1 MPRSKLLCLFR
12 DLVSIFKDIYISK
25 HYVYLLRVH
34 KACSQYHIF
43 QYSSRKKKKHFKF
56 LLFNLCFPFI
66 NKNDSQKKWIQQ
78 SVLLH
83 NKQRN
88 ITRWGRNKETKDW
101 RRSSVKQAPWKP
113 DTSTVISSA
122 DENPWTN
129 CFREFRSQLPA
140 PIPFQFH

>member
-12 DLVSIFKDIYISK
+12 DLVSIFKDIYTSK

-66 NKNDSQKKWIQQ
+66 NKNDCQKNEFNNLSYYI
-78 SVLLH
+78 
-83 NKQRN
+83 
-88 ITRWGRNKETKDW
+88 INKEILRDEGEIKK
-101 RRSSVKQAPWKP
+101 RRTGVDRA
-113 DTSTVISSA
+113 
-122 DENPWTN
+122 
-129 CFREFRSQLPA
+129 
-140 PIPFQFH
+140 